1 MGYILEGSFIL
12 YFNEHAGG
20 HISEELYPRTLF
32 VNPQDD
38 MVSDSQDI
46 AEFD

>member
-1 MGYILEGSFIL
+1 MGYILESSFIL

-20 HISEELYPRTLF
+20 HISEKLYPRTLF
-32 VNPQDD
+32 VDAQDD